1 MGLVIQVVAGKAEG
15 GPRTGL
21 YSACPDNAASGGLGA
36 KTATA
41 GCADV
46 P

>member
-1 MGLVIQVVAGKAEG
+1 MRFVVRVVAGKAEG

-21 YSACPDNAASGGLGA
+21 YLACPDNAAGGGLGA
-36 KTATA
+36 KTAIEGFEDA
-41 GCADV
+41 